1 MCGIVGYLGKNRAEE
16 IILNGL
22 KKLEYRG
29 YDSWGYLIYDGKN
42 LFLEKKVGKI
52 SGVKEK
58 DLKGF
63 VGIGHTR
70 WATHGGVTENNAHPH
85 FDCQKKIF
93 VVHNGIIE
101 NHEIL
106 KNLLI
111 KEGHK
116 FNSET
121 DTEVVAHLIEKFL
134 KEGEDFE
141 LAILKT
147 VNIIRGSFALVIFN
161 LDKPKKLAAIR
172 FASPLVLGKNKE
184 EIIVASDPLPI
195 KLITNE
201 FIPLGDGEIA
211 FIEENKFS
219 IKDFKNNNNIEAKVQ
234 KIDWETE
241 EIEIGNFPDFMLKEI
256 YESPKAVRNT
266 LRGRI
271 IFEKGEI
278 KLGGLELI
286 EDQLKRI
293 KKVIL
298 TACGTAYYASL
309 VGKLYL
315 EEFTD
320 LEVDSEI
327 ASELKYRNYKFND
340 ETLLVA
346 VSQSGE
352 TADTLEAV
360 KVAKEKGALTL
371 GIINVPGSTI
381 ARTVSAGIYTY
392 AGPERAVASTKAY
405 FSQIVSLLLLSL
417 FLGLRRNLTHQKA
430 KEILKEIILIPEKM
444 EKILALEEGIKKL
457 ALQIKDSNSMLYLGR
472 KFSYPVALEG
482 TLKMKEIAYIHA
494 EAYQGGEMKHG
505 PLALVEKNF
514 PVVFITPKDSIYQKS
529 LSNIEEIKAR
539 RGRVILVTDSEETK
553 IENNNI
559 FVPKTK
565 EELTPLLTT
574 LPLHLLAYHT
584 AKILGRNIDRP
595 RNLAKSVTVE

>member
-29 YDSWGYLIYDGKN
+29 YDSWGYLVYDGKE

-52 SGVKEK
+52 SEVSEK
-58 DLKGF
+58 GKDGF

-70 WATHGGVTENNAHPH
+70 WATHGGVTEYNAHPH
-85 FDCQKKIF
+85 FDCQRKIF

-101 NHEIL
+101 NYDVL

-121 DTEVVAHLIEKFL
+121 DTEVIAHLIEKFL
-134 KEGEDFE
+134 KEGSNFE
-141 LAILKT
+141 TAIFKT
-147 VNIIRGSFALVIFN
+147 VNSIRGSFALVIFN
-161 LDKPKKLAAIR
+161 LDEPKKLIAIR
-172 FASPLVLGKNKE
+172 FASPLILGKNKE
-184 EIIVASDPLPI
+184 DIVVASDPLPI
-195 KLITNE
+195 KLVTNE
-201 FIPLGDGEIA
+201 FVPLGDGEIV

-219 IKDFKNNNNIEAKVQ
+219 IKDFKNNHVEIKTQ
-234 KIDWETE
+234 KIDWDLE
-241 EIEIGNFPDFMLKEI
+241 EIELGNFPDFMLKEI
-256 YESPKAVRNT
+256 YEAPKAVRNT

-271 IFEKGEI
+271 IPEKGEI

-286 EDQLKRI
+286 EDKLRKI

-298 TACGTAYYASL
+298 TACGTAYYAGL

-315 EEFTD
+315 EEFTN

-327 ASELKYRNYKFND
+327 ASELRYRNYKFNE

-346 VSQSGE
+346 ISQSGE

-360 KVAKEKGALTL
+360 KTAKEKGALTL

-381 ARTVSAGIYTY
+381 ARTVNAGIYTY

-405 FSQIVSLLLLSL
+405 FSQIVALLLLSL
-417 FLGLRRNLTHQKA
+417 FLGLRRDLTHQKV
-430 KEILKEIILIPEKM
+430 KEILKELILIPEKM
-444 EKILALEEGIKKL
+444 EKIFDLEEGIKIL
-457 ALQIKDSNSMLYLGR
+457 AYEIKDSKSMFYLGR

-482 TLKMKEIAYIHA
+482 ALKMKEISYIHA

-505 PLALVEKNF
+505 PLALVEANF
-514 PVVFITPKDSIYQKS
+514 PVVFIAPKDSLYQKS
-529 LSNIEEIKAR
+529 LSNIEEVKAR
-539 RGRVILVTDSEETK
+539 GGKVILVTDNSEVR

-559 FVPKTK
+559 FVPKTR
-565 EELTPLLTT
+565 EELTTLLTT
-574 LPLHLLAYHT
+574 LPLHLLAYYT
-584 AKILGRNIDRP
+584 AKFLGRNIDRP

>member
-29 YDSWGYLIYDGKN
+29 YDSWGYLVYDGRK
-42 LFLEKKVGKI
+42 LFLEKRIGKI
-52 SGVKEK
+52 SEVSEK
-58 DLKGF
+58 GKDGF

-70 WATHGGVTENNAHPH
+70 WATHGRVTENNTHPH
-85 FDCQKKIF
+85 FDCQRKIF

-101 NHEIL
+101 NYDVL

-111 KEGHK
+111 REGHK

-121 DTEVVAHLIEKFL
+121 DTEVIAHLIEKFL

-141 LAILKT
+141 TAIFKT
-147 VNIIRGSFALVIFN
+147 VNSLRGSFALVIFN
-161 LDKPKKLAAIR
+161 LDEPKKLVAIR
-172 FASPLVLGKNKE
+172 FASPLILGKNKK
-184 EIIVASDPLPI
+184 EIVVASDPLPI

-201 FIPLGDGEIA
+201 FVSLGDGEIV
-211 FIEENKFS
+211 FIEANKFY
-219 IKDFKNNNNIEAKVQ
+219 IKDFKNKQVEIKTQ
-234 KIDWETE
+234 KIDWDLEDVE
-241 EIEIGNFPDFMLKEI
+241 LGNFSDFMLKEI
-256 YESPKAVRNT
+256 YEAPKAVKNT

-271 IFEKGEI
+271 IPEKGKI
-278 KLGGLELI
+278 KLGGLEII
-286 EDQLKRI
+286 EEKLRKI

-298 TACGTAYYASL
+298 TACGTAYYAGFI
-309 VGKLYL
+309 GKLYL

-327 ASELKYRNYKFND
+327 ASELRYRNYKFNE

-352 TADTLEAV
+352 TADTLETV
-360 KVAKEKGALTL
+360 KLAKEKGALTL
-371 GIINVPGSTI
+371 GIINIPGSTI
-381 ARTVSAGIYTY
+381 ARTVNAGIYTY

-405 FSQIVSLLLLSL
+405 FSQIVALLLLSL
-417 FLGLRRNLTHQKA
+417 FLGLRRNLTHQKI
-430 KEILKEIILIPEKM
+430 KEILKELVLIPEKM
-444 EKILALEEGIKKL
+444 EKILTLEERIKNL
-457 ALQIKDSNSMLYLGR
+457 AYKIKNSKNMLYLGR

-482 TLKMKEIAYIHA
+482 ALKMKEISYIHA

-514 PVVFITPKDSIYQKS
+514 PVVFIAPKDSLYQKS
-529 LSNIEEIKAR
+529 LSNIEEVKTRNGKI
-539 RGRVILVTDSEETK
+539 ILITDNSETR
-553 IENNNI
+553 IENDNI
-559 FVPKTK
+559 LVPKTR

-574 LPLHLLAYHT
+574 LPLHFLAHHT